1 MEFELRE
8 SEVEANEVIGQWQ
21 ENCAATESKC
31 TSIEEELNHLKAANQ
46 TQGISPMHKDIDE
59 ANYSKIVKTLAQKE
73 EELQRLN
80 KEAELSNRSLQKL
93 KGTVYKML
101 SYFFYIIRSFVTNHN
116 LIFQLMILLYR
127 RCTGAEPTNRIRE
140 RGACEP
146 RS

>member
-1 MEFELRE
+1 METELRE
-8 SEVEANEVIGQWQ
+8 SEAEANEVIGQWQ
-21 ENCAATESKC
+21 DNCAATESKC
-31 TSIEEELNHLKAANQ
+31 TSIEEELNHLKAAKQ
-46 TQGISPMHKDIDE
+46 TQGISSMHKDIDE

-80 KEAELSNRSLQKL
+80 EEAELSNHSLQKL
-93 KGTVYKML
+93 KGTVYIIL
-101 SYFFYIIRSFVTNHN
+101 SYLFYIIRSFVTNHN

-127 RCTGAEPTNRIRE
+127 RRTGAESTNRIHE